1 MAANETIITR
11 ASAGNALS
19 GDQVI
24 FVCHKDGH
32 TGLSWNYLL
41 IIQQTINQEPGFQK
55 LFLTSIIKLTKP
67 DQDNVII
74 SLTQIFFMAMSVDSR
89 H

>member
-1 MAANETIITR
+1 MTANETIITR
-11 ASAGNALS
+11 ASANRALS
-19 GDQVI
+19 GDQVV
-24 FVCHKDGH
+24 FCVPDGH

-55 LFLTSIIKLTKP
+55 LFLTSIIKFTKP

-74 SLTQIFFMAMSVDSR
+74 PLTQIFFMAMSVDSR

>member
-1 MAANETIITR
+1 MMPLLLGPLQAVPFRVTR
-11 ASAGNALS
+11 LF
-19 GDQVI
+19 
-24 FVCHKDGH
+24 FVCQKDGH

-41 IIQQTINQEPGFQK
+41 IIQQTINQEPDFQK
-55 LFLTSIIKLTKP
+55 LFLTSIIKFTKP

>member
-1 MAANETIITR
+1 MAANDAIITR
-11 ASAGNALS
+11 VSAGCALS

-24 FVCHKDGH
+24 FVCQKDGH

-41 IIQQTINQEPGFQK
+41 IIQQTINQEPDLQK

-74 SLTQIFFMAMSVDSR
+74 PLTQIFFMAISVDSR

>member
-1 MAANETIITR
+1 MAANDAIITR

-24 FVCHKDGH
+24 FVCQKDGH
-32 TGLSWNYLL
+32 TDLSWNYLL

>member
-1 MAANETIITR
+1 MAANDAIITR
-11 ASAGNALS
+11 ASAGCALS

-24 FVCHKDGH
+24 FVCQKDGH

-41 IIQQTINQEPGFQK
+41 IIQQTINQEPDFQK

-74 SLTQIFFMAMSVDSR
+74 PLTQIFFMAISVDSR

>member
-1 MAANETIITR
+1 MKPLLLGPLQAVPFRVTR
-11 ASAGNALS
+11 LC
-19 GDQVI
+19 
-24 FVCHKDGH
+24 FVCQKDGH
-32 TGLSWNYLL
+32 TVLSWNYLL
-41 IIQQTINQEPGFQK
+41 IIRRSNGIINQEPDFQK

>member
-1 MAANETIITR
+1 MPLLLGPLQAMPFRVTR
-11 ASAGNALS
+11 LF
-19 GDQVI
+19 
-24 FVCHKDGH
+24 FVRHKVGH
-32 TGLSWNYLL
+32 TNLSWNYLL

-55 LFLTSIIKLTKP
+55 LFLTSIIKFTKP

-74 SLTQIFFMAMSVDSR
+74 PLTQIFFMAMSVDSR

>member
-1 MAANETIITR
+1 MPLLLGPLQAVPFRVTR
-11 ASAGNALS
+11 LF
-19 GDQVI
+19 
-24 FVCHKDGH
+24 FVCHKVGH

-41 IIQQTINQEPGFQK
+41 IIQQTINQEPDFQK

>member
-1 MAANETIITR
+1 MPLLLGPLQAMPFRVTR
-11 ASAGNALS
+11 LF
-19 GDQVI
+19 

-32 TGLSWNYLL
+32 TVLSWNYLL

>member
-1 MAANETIITR
+1 MPLLLGPLQAMPFRVTR
-11 ASAGNALS
+11 LF
-19 GDQVI
+19 
-24 FVCHKDGH
+24 FVRHKDGH